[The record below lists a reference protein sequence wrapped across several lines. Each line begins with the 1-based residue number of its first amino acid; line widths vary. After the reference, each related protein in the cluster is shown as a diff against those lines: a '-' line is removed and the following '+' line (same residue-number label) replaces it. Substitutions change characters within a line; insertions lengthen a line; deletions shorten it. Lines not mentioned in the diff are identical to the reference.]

1 MQKKFNN
8 LSLVIDLFVYYYV
21 VKEKFIPGIDNYCD
35 RWCERC
41 AFTSRCH
48 NFENTS
54 KSSADEVDI
63 NNTALWEHVTEN
75 FQKTIQLLH
84 QTAKEKGIDLD
95 SSLAKQESDTY
106 EKRRIA
112 LKKAVKNHLLSKLCN
127 QYQEIVMPV
136 VKKPKELDDKEQ
148 ELKNDVRLGIKT
160 NKEAKTIVNDIDD
173 SLDIIQWY
181 LFFIGAKLQRALNG
195 KLEGEYS
202 GVDGHFQKDSEGS
215 AKVTLIAI
223 EKSIEAWSK
232 LYEFIPS
239 LEDEILPA
247 LSLLAQL
254 KKKTFEEFPQAMEF
268 KRPGFDD

>member
-1 MQKKFNN
+1 MLVVN
-8 LSLVIDLFVYYYV
+8 LFEYYYAM
-21 VKEKFIPGIDNYCD
+21 KEKYIPGIDNYCD
-35 RWCERC
+35 RWCEHC

-48 NFENTS
+48 NFQNNN
-54 KSSADEVDI
+54 KPAADEVDI
-63 NNTALWEHVTEN
+63 NNNALWEQVTEN

-84 QTAKEKGIDLD
+84 QTAKEKGIDLNG
-95 SSLAKQESDTY
+95 SLAKQENDAY

-112 LKKAVKNHLLSKLCN
+112 LKKAVKNHPLSKLCN
-127 QYQEIVMPV
+127 QYQEIVMPF
-136 VKKPKELDDKEQ
+136 VKKPKELDDKEK

-160 NKEAKTIVNDIDD
+160 NNEAKSIVNDIDN

-202 GVDGHFQKDSEGS
+202 GANGHFQKDSDGS

-223 EKSIEAWSK
+223 EKNIAAWSK
-232 LYEFIPS
+232 LYELIPS

-254 KKKTFEEFPQAMEF
+254 KNKTVEEFPQAMEF